1 MPKFTIDG
9 HTFEAESSM
18 DGVLV
23 NPKLPPRF
31 DSTPNEERPE
41 TQRRKWWD
49 RPFIVSYS
57 DMSAGATCSEE
68 QKEKMRAA
76 WLEAWPSGTRWDV
89 RCLDGGAWDR
99 STCWGS
105 FATLEGAVQCAKT
118 GPTWGGMALV
128 RRAADNEGAEVERG
142 IAEVWGR
149 MRDALRARGFH
160 VVDGDGSTRAIAE
173 CAHGVAGVVY
183 TLGTLRAEPARGL
196 LAVAGAAGMLA
207 TAARLFVASR
217 GEASAAARA
226 AVLAG
231 DIFDH
236 VIGDLP
242 QAHPA
247 RADA

>member
-1 MPKFTIDG
+1 MPTFTIDG
-9 HTFEAESSM
+9 HTFEAETCM

-23 NPKLPPRF
+23 NPKLPKNF
-31 DSTPNEERPE
+31 DSTPNDDRPE
-41 TQRRKWWD
+41 AQRRKWWE
-49 RPFIVSYS
+49 RPFILSYS
-57 DMSAGATCSEE
+57 EAVSPAATCSEE
-68 QKEKMRAA
+68 EKEKRRAA

-118 GPTWGGMALV
+118 GPTWGGMAPV
-128 RRAADNEGAEVERG
+128 RRAADIEAAEVERG

-149 MRDALRARGFH
+149 MRDELRARGFD

-183 TLGTLRAEPARGL
+183 TLGTLRAEPDRGL

-217 GEASAAARA
+217 GEAAAAARA

-236 VIGDLP
+236 VRGDLP
-242 QAHPA
+242 APTA
-247 RADA
+247 RA